1 MNLNSKKKIKILTD
15 FKSKLEMF
23 NLNKKYLDQIKKN
36 FSKNIN
42 VEFINLNKIKKKY
55 DAEIYWGTRIN
66 NEIINKIKNL
76 KWIHFGSVGIDKIN
90 IDLVKKRKIIITNS
104 KGINTDVM
112 VNLIIFYLI
121 DTSKKLIFS
130 NKKNNRSKYEHLFS
144 NCKDLSKQ
152 KVCILGHGDISK
164 KIENYLKF
172 LNVGYK
178 YFSSRKSSL
187 NKIINKKE
195 FVRSINNFDTI
206 INLMRSNKTNLNFI
220 NMKLLNKMKKNINLI
235 LVGRLSTVDLE
246 DLYKFLSKNK
256 KSNCYIDA
264 IPNDENF
271 SIFKKINSL
280 KNVFISPH
288 IGGYFKEYWNLQV
301 NLFKKNLQLYLGKK
315 KLINLRR

>member
-195 FVRSINNFDTI
+195 
-206 INLMRSNKTNLNFI
+206 L
-220 NMKLLNKMKKNINLI
+220 
-235 LVGRLSTVDLE
+235 
-246 DLYKFLSKNK
+246 
-256 KSNCYIDA
+256 
-264 IPNDENF
+264 
-271 SIFKKINSL
+271 KKI
-280 KNVFISPH
+280 K
-288 IGGYFKEYWNLQV
+288 
-301 NLFKKNLQLYLGKK
+301 
-315 KLINLRR
+315 R